1 MAANISARKLQLEA
15 LGAPAASYAHCFISV
30 ECAGQDC
37 QKGRTFPVE
46 GFAGVFPGLTL
57 GEILKRMRCQTCG
70 GPLVSARLLTGPPG
84 RKGSRW
90 VELIGQPAQ
99 GPRRD

>member
-15 LGAPAASYAHCFISV
+15 LGAPAATYAHCFLTV
-30 ECAGQDC
+30 ECAGPEC
-37 QKGRTFPVE
+37 ERGRTFPME
-46 GFAGVFPGLTL
+46 GFAGVFPGLTV
-57 GEILKRMRCQTCG
+57 GEILKRMRCQSCG
-70 GPLVSARLLTGPPG
+70 GPLVSARLLTGLPG

-90 VELIGQPAQ
+90 VELIGRAAH